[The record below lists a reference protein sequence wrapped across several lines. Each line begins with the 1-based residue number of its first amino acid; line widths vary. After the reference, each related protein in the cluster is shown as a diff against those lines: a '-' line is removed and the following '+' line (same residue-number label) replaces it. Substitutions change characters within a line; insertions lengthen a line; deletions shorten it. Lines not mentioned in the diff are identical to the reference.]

1 MRLSKHHG
9 SAPPA
14 ILAGLPFGGAHP
26 ATSASKVT
34 AATQTMDDG
43 AYGNVPSSFASSV
56 DSTILATAVSTMAVS
71 SESVLPVRMAVSVPG
86 SRLVDADN
94 GAAHATTVTE
104 TALAPEALPLEPLEV
119 PLGDNMDLAVI
130 RVKIQRLSDEL
141 AGALVSLEELVRV
154 PTAVV
159 RDADVQTEMVL
170 GADHGGNG
178 TREGVSMALQT
189 PLTNVDITQILA
201 NLDSARARAGRL
213 DAYVLAIQTIQS
225 HMGLLRQYLYG
236 DALGENE
243 IDRIRDN
250 ILLIDWALLDLHG
263 GVAQR

>member
-43 AYGNVPSSFASSV
+43 AHGNVPSTFASSF
-56 DSTILATAVSTMAVS
+56 AVSTVAD
-71 SESVLPVRMAVSVPG
+71 SVPG

-159 RDADVQTEMVL
+159 KDADVQTEMVL

-243 IDRIRDN
+243 IDRIRDA